1 MLHATKTSTRV
12 REGKKGRGPTRF
24 PGICR
29 AAAALNVDRVT
40 LYRMLT
46 GQWNLPG
53 LRRRYESLKH
63 RVEPATSRR
72 PQTKGTP

>member
-1 MLHATKTSTRV
+1 MLHATKTSTRN

-29 AAAALNVDRVT
+29 DAASLKVDRVT

-53 LRRRYESLKH
+53 LRRRYEKLKL
-63 RVEPATSRR
+63 
-72 PQTKGTP
+72 KGTP